1 MVKNVFYFMLKSSFR
16 SWGIYIFSWPFDD
29 AEKWLDK
36 NAMVKVAS
44 RVQKIEVFG
53 KGWNF
58 AICFCFA
65 SCIMEKYYFFHR
77 GKKRC
82 FFPYFHYEV
91 IFCYAELFECAF
103 NFQDALLGRR
113 QFLATE
119 SPLKM
124 MENAFYFTSNT
135 LFVLKIFKFLSG
147 HFGHLSKRLD
157 RKG

>member
-44 RVQKIEVFG
+44 RVQKIEVFE

-65 SCIMEKYYFFHR
+65 SCIMKKYYFFHR

-82 FFPYFHYEV
+82 FFSLFSLWSYLLLCWAIWMRIQLSRRTPRSET
-91 IFCYAELFECAF
+91 IFGNWKPFKNDGKCFLFYLKYSF
-103 NFQDALLGRR
+103 RSQD
-113 QFLATE
+113 
-119 SPLKM
+119 
-124 MENAFYFTSNT
+124 
-135 LFVLKIFKFLSG
+135 I
-147 HFGHLSKRLD
+147 
-157 RKG
+157 